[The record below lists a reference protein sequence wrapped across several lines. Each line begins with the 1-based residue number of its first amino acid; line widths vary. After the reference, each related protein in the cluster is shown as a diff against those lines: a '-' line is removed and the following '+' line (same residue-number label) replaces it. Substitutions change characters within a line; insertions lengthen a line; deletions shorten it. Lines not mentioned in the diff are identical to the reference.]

1 MIEKILVSAIQEEE
15 TNQIVDDII
24 RKSDIANCIVQSII
38 TTESGKRYIT
48 LDVDKELASTL

>member
-1 MIEKILVSAIQEEE
+1 MIEKILVSTIQEEE